1 MLNVP
6 LPRAH
11 SGPPVASS
19 AGRHVPVTGRASSLW
34 LPFHRPAV
42 VGASSQLVGR
52 AVISPPQWG
61 WQKKSCPAARKL
73 RRRVPVAENIATELP
88 DRIPQT
94 PSSEL
99 HGEVSRSP
107 LAHRQNCK
115 NGPSVH
121 RRTPTNKLRQPRPPG
136 GRRDATGHFSL
147 RPYPPGDLPPRRLL
161 RYFLQNTPPR

>member
-1 MLNVP
+1 MRICAYACMRVCVYEYM
-6 LPRAH
+6 RIC
-11 SGPPVASS
+11 VYV
-19 AGRHVPVTGRASSLW
+19 HVCACAYAYAYT
-34 LPFHRPAV
+34 
-42 VGASSQLVGR
+42 R

-99 HGEVSRSP
+99 HGEVSRTP

-115 NGPSVH
+115 SGPSVH
-121 RRTPTNKLRQPRPPG
+121 RRTPTNKPRQPRPPG

-147 RPYPPGDLPPRRLL
+147 WPYPPGDLPPRRLL